1 MAVCLYGMKSVT
13 TQLLLLPGTPYRE
26 CSSYLLTYISAMTRM
41 DL

>member
-1 MAVCLYGMKSVT
+1 MAVCLYGMKSA
-13 TQLLLLPGTPYRE
+13 QLLLLLGTPYRE